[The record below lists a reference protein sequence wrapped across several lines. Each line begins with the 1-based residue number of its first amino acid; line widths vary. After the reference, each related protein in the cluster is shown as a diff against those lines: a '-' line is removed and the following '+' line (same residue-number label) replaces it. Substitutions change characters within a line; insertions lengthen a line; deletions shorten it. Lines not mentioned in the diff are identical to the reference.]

1 MLGLRQTSI
10 SNDKITL
17 IGMMGT
23 GKSKFGRL
31 VAKNLNF
38 NFYDIDTLIENKFK
52 TSIKNLF
59 MKYGEPFFR
68 NIEAKTIKKLIA
80 NIRKKNEKVV
90 ISIGGGAF
98 DYKETRELLHV
109 GPLADYGRFCGAK
122 CLNFAKECAALRVNC
137 DQGKSF
143 I

>member
-38 NFYDIDTLIENKFK
+38 NFYDIDTLIEIKFK
-52 TSIKNLF
+52 L
-59 MKYGEPFFR
+59 
-68 NIEAKTIKKLIA
+68 
-80 NIRKKNEKVV
+80 
-90 ISIGGGAF
+90 
-98 DYKETRELLHV
+98 
-109 GPLADYGRFCGAK
+109 
-122 CLNFAKECAALRVNC
+122 
-137 DQGKSF
+137 Q
-143 I
+143 